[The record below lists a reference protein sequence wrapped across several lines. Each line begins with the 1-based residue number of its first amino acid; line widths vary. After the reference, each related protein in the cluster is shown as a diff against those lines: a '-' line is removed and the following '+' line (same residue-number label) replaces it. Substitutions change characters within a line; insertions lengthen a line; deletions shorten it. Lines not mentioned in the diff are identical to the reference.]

1 MERIK
6 QALEKARQQSVGAAP
21 AAPAA
26 PAHPP
31 EMSAPA
37 APVPAPAAQQ
47 PEDALASGV
56 IEVNYTQTE
65 VVRLDRATLE
75 RNRIV
80 AFEKTNP
87 DNWAY
92 DVLRTQ
98 VLQKMDEKG
107 WRTLAITSPTV
118 GSGKTVTAINL
129 AISIAHHTQRT
140 AMLVDFDLRRP
151 RVGAYLGVRKK
162 PSLSEVL
169 TGKAQLADA
178 LVNPDLP
185 RLVVLPTSSPV
196 PHAAEVLS
204 SVVVRSM
211 VTDLRERYADR
222 IVIFDLPPVMAG
234 DDVMALLPSVD
245 AVLLVVGNGDSTRKE
260 IEESMRHLPPEQ
272 LLGVVLNKAEAE
284 VRRGYGYG
292 YY

>member
-6 QALEKARQQSVGAAP
+6 QALEKARQQSAGAAP
-21 AAPAA
+21 HPAHPSAPAPTAPAA
-26 PAHPP
+26 
-31 EMSAPA
+31 
-37 APVPAPAAQQ
+37 AAQQ
-47 PEDALASGV
+47 ADALASGA

-65 VVRLDRATLE
+65 IVRLDRATLE

-87 DNWAY
+87 DNWVY

-151 RVGAYLGVRKK
+151 RVGTYLGVRKT

-178 LVNPDLP
+178 MVNPDMP
-185 RLVVLPTSSPV
+185 RLVVLPTSRPV

-211 VTDLRERYADR
+211 VADLRERYADR
-222 IVIFDLPPVMAG
+222 IVIFDMPPVMAG

>member
-6 QALEKARQQSVGAAP
+6 QALEKARQQSAGAAP
-21 AAPAA
+21 H

-31 EMSAPA
+31 APAPAPTAPA
-37 APVPAPAAQQ
+37 AAAQQ
-47 PEDALASGV
+47 ADALASGA

-65 VVRLDRATLE
+65 IVRLDRATLE

-87 DNWAY
+87 DNWVY

-151 RVGAYLGVRKK
+151 RVGTYLGVRKT

-178 LVNPDLP
+178 MVNPDLP
-185 RLVVLPTSSPV
+185 RLVVLPTSRPV

-211 VTDLRERYADR
+211 VADLRERYADR